1 MPQTS
6 SEPIAN
12 IDSEVLAPS
21 LAKDRGVGHEHI
33 HLILESLGFAL
44 RNFKNFNQ
52 YLEILPSMIVRIA
65 EADAGVVVLF
75 RKNNPHPARAIHCRN
90 KENCPEVTRSIEKSL
105 QKTLA
110 IPFGIASLHANDKDA
125 QTTLSTYWEEL
136 ETSLRDYLAVETA
149 VRFFPVKIIL
159 DNGDRGRLY
168 IFSDDPNYDWSSD
181 RQKLMQIVAD
191 QTAVAA
197 ANEELTVELRK
208 RDLLDREVEI
218 GAEIQE
224 RLLPRKCPD
233 IPGVDIAAYYQNANR
248 VSGDYYDFIPA
259 NYDRIDSGVL
269 DPTTKWSITIGD
281 VMGKGVPAGL
291 IMTMTRGMLRA
302 EVLNGNTP
310 GKILQH
316 LNRVMYIDLE
326 NSSRF
331 VTLFYSEYDPQTRV
345 LSYSNAA
352 HNPALLWRAGHLQE
366 LNTAGMLIGLEPD
379 NQYEESQT
387 QLESGDVILYYTDG
401 LTDAADRNGQR
412 FDEENL
418 RRSFVEA
425 CEKYQHPQAIADD
438 IFRKIRAFTGTE
450 QEQSDDMTAVILRIQ

>member
-1 MPQTS
+1 MPQSS
-6 SEPIAN
+6 SEPIAIAN
-12 IDSEVLAPS
+12 SDRLVSSPS
-21 LAKDRGVGHEHI
+21 NGSDRKQEHI
-33 HLILESLGFAL
+33 HVILESLGFAL

-52 YLEILPSMIVRIA
+52 YLEILPSMIVRIT
-65 EADAGVVVLF
+65 EADAGMVVLF
-75 RKNNPHPARAIHCRN
+75 RKNNPQPARAIHCRH
-90 KENCPEVTRSIEKSL
+90 KEHCPEVTRSIEKSL

-110 IPFGIASLHANDKDA
+110 ITSDKDT
-125 QTTLSTYWEEL
+125 QTTFNNYWEEL
-136 ETSLRDYLAVETA
+136 ENSLRENLALETT

-159 DNGDRGRLY
+159 DRGDALREGKAERGRLY

-197 ANEELTVELRK
+197 VNEELTVELRK

-233 IPGVDIAAYYQNANR
+233 IPGVDLAAYYQNANR

-259 NYDRIDSGVL
+259 NYDRIGSGVL
-269 DPTTKWSITIGD
+269 DPATKWSIAIGD

-310 GKILQH
+310 AKILQH

-331 VTLFYSEYDPQTRV
+331 VTLFYSEYDPQTRM

-352 HNPALLWRAGHLQE
+352 HNPPMLWRSGDLQS
-366 LNTAGMLIGLEPD
+366 LDTAGMLIGLEPD
-379 NQYEESQT
+379 NYYEESHV
-387 QLESGDVILYYTDG
+387 QLQSGDVILYYTDG
-401 LTDAADRNGQR
+401 LTDAADLNGQR

-418 RRSFVEA
+418 RRSFVRA
-425 CEKYQHPQAIADD
+425 CEQHNHPQPIADD
-438 IFRKIRAFTGTE
+438 IFREIRAFTGTE
-450 QEQSDDMTAVILRIQ
+450 QEQSDDMTAVILRLQ

>member
-1 MPQTS
+1 MPPTS
-6 SEPIAN
+6 SESIAN
-12 IDSEVLAPS
+12 EDSQASVAPANS
-21 LAKDRGVGHEHI
+21 VDRKPEQI

-52 YLEILPSMIVRIA
+52 YLEILPSMIVRIV
-65 EADAGVVVLF
+65 EADAAMVVLF
-75 RKNNPHPARAIHCRN
+75 RKNNPQPTRAIHCRS
-90 KENCPEVTRSIEKSL
+90 KETCPEVTRSIERSL
-105 QKTLA
+105 QKNLA
-110 IPFGIASLHANDKDA
+110 QDKDGNKPFV
-125 QTTLSTYWEEL
+125 LYWEEL
-136 ETSLRDYLAVETA
+136 ETSLRQQLAAESISTN
-149 VRFFPVKIIL
+149 VRFFPTKILL

-168 IFSDDPNYDWSSD
+168 IFSDDLNYDWSSD

-224 RLLPRKCPD
+224 RLLPRQCPD
-233 IPGVDIAAYYQNANR
+233 IPGVDIATYYQNANR

-259 NYDRIDSGVL
+259 NYDRIDNNT
-269 DPTTKWSITIGD
+269 PNAATKWSITIGD

-310 GKILQH
+310 AKILQH
-316 LNRVMYIDLE
+316 LNRVMYLDLE

-331 VTLFYSEYDPQTRV
+331 VTLFYSEYDPQTQI

-352 HNPALLWRAGHLQE
+352 HNPPILWRKGEFQVLDT
-366 LNTAGMLIGLEPD
+366 LGMLIGLDPD
-379 NQYEESQT
+379 NIYEESQI
-387 QLESGDVILYYTDG
+387 QLQSGDVILYYTDG

-412 FDEENL
+412 FDEDNL
-418 RRSFVEA
+418 RRAFNAA
-425 CEKYQHPQAIADD
+425 CHRHHQPQAIADE
-438 IFRKIRAFTGTE
+438 IFQTIHSFTGME
-450 QEQSDDMTAVILRIQ
+450 QEQSDDMTAVILRLQ